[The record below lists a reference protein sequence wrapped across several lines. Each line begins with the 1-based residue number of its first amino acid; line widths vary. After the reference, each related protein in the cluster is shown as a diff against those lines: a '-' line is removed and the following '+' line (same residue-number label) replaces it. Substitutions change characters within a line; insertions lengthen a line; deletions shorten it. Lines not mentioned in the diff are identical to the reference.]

1 MKYYFKRLFFLLLVS
16 LTSLSSVVAQS
27 NKSSDS
33 NNDSQPESGRAA
45 DPLLGLRLHRGS
57 PSKTTSTPN
66 QPSAGGGAATVQNG
80 YVILTAP
87 TACKVYLDGKLLG
100 SAEALKEYEF
110 SATAGEHVVEVVTL
124 DKKTSRWRTAI
135 QIEKGKSVE
144 LKPRF

>member
-1 MKYYFKRLFFLLLVS
+1 MLNNVTHLVILLLVWSGS
-16 LTSLSSVVAQS
+16 LASVFAQS

-33 NNDSQPESGRAA
+33 NNDNQQESGRAA

-66 QPSAGGGAATVQNG
+66 QPPAGGGSATVQNG
-80 YVILTAP
+80 YVILTSP
-87 TACKVYLDGKLLG
+87 TTCKVYLDGKLLG
-100 SAEALKEYEF
+100 SAQALKEYEF
-110 SATAGEHVVEVVTL
+110 SATVGEHVVEVVTL

-135 QIEKGKSVE
+135 QIEKGKTVE